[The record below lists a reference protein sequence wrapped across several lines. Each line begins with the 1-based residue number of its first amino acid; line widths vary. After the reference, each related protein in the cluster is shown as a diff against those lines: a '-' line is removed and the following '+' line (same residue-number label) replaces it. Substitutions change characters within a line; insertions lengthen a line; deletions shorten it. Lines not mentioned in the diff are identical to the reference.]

1 MKITAYVAKKI
12 ELEVDDKFETL
23 VDDFNC
29 DVANE
34 LVEAID
40 NKDPEVVEVL
50 TVWNETNSR
59 RLIQN

>member
-1 MKITAYVAKKI
+1 MKVIAYVAKKI
-12 ELEVDDKFETL
+12 EVEVDDKFETL
-23 VDDFNC
+23 VDDFSC

-50 TVWNETNSR
+50 TVWDETISH
-59 RLIQN
+59 RLI

>member
-23 VDDFNC
+23 LDFFSC

-40 NKDPEVVEVL
+40 NKDSEVVEVL
-50 TVWNETNSR
+50 TVWDETHSH
-59 RLIQN
+59 RLI

>member
-1 MKITAYVAKKI
+1 MKITACVVKKI

-23 VDDFNC
+23 IDDFNC

-50 TVWNETNSR
+50 TVWDETNSR
-59 RLIQN
+59 QLI

>member
-23 VDDFNC
+23 IDDFNC

-50 TVWNETNSR
+50 TVWDETNSR
-59 RLIQN
+59 RLI

>member
-12 ELEVDDKFETL
+12 ELEVDDKFKTL
-23 VDDFNC
+23 IDDFNC

-50 TVWNETNSR
+50 TVWDETNSR
-59 RLIQN
+59 RLI

>member
-12 ELEVDDKFETL
+12 KLEVDDKFETL
-23 VDDFNC
+23 LDSFSC

-40 NKDPEVVEVL
+40 NKDAEVVEVL
-50 TVWNETNSR
+50 TVWDETDSHQ
-59 RLIQN
+59 LI

>member
-23 VDDFNC
+23 LNSFNC

-40 NKDPEVVEVL
+40 NKDSEVVEVL
-50 TVWNETNSR
+50 TVWDEANSH